1 MQVNH
6 VGGAIEYEVYPG
18 HIHQLILSDEPLD
31 GEAIEDYAN
40 ELAEAVLICNEDR
53 HDGHGRTHTM
63 DDAMKAFA
71 KASEELSSK
80 SISEFKA
87 EIAELDRKIHVY
99 KKWGKKQVPEAA
111 LFFNQDGEEILMTVG
126 MNGDPVFQKPR
137 KPVLRDLVPTPEQA
151 GAQRDKYG
159 MGWTAKRHLKAETK
173 LRRIK

>member
-40 ELAEAVLICNEDR
+40 ELAEAVLRCGEDR
-53 HDGHGRTHTM
+53 HDGHGRKHTM

-99 KKWGKKQVPEAA
+99 KKWGKKQVPEAS

-137 KPVLRDLVPTPEQA
+137 KPVLRDLIPTPEQA